1 MAKPTKERELLKGA
15 LCDLEAELKQLRD
28 SKKQMEEKFSRSSK
42 GLDTLKEQ
50 EIKLRNLISIAMKKE
65 TALLNKKTT
74 LKDKLAEINKRME
87 KVKNIERELG
97 DL

>member
-1 MAKPTKERELLKGA
+1 MLKPNKERELLKGA

-28 SKKQMEEKFSRSSK
+28 SKKQMEKRFKSSSQ
-42 GLDTLKEQ
+42 GLDNLKEQ
-50 EIKLRNLISIAMKKE
+50 EIKLRNLISTAMKKE
-65 TALLNKKTT
+65 AVLLNKKNA
-74 LKDKLAEINKRME
+74 LKDKLAEVAKKME